1 MDTEDDLQHFDAAA
15 ERLIELGNRLLERDA
30 DADSWEVA
38 SGLLAG
44 AVHFWLYAH
53 QPCGD
58 LECDSCEEIDTAEKR
73 VEQMLALVRESAE
86 ESDYYHSP
94 RDINVGSA

>member
-15 ERLIELGNRLLERDA
+15 ERLIELGNRLLERDV

>member
-58 LECDSCEEIDTAEKR
+58 LECDSCEEIDTAKKR

>member
-1 MDTEDDLQHFDAAA
+1 MDYEEGVSQFDAAA
-15 ERLIELGNRLLERDA
+15 EKTIGLGNQLLEQDLE
-30 DADSWEVA
+30 ADSWEVA

-58 LECDSCEEIDTAEKR
+58 LEWESCEEIDTAEKR
-73 VEQMLALVRESAE
+73 VQRLIELVRESAS
-86 ESDYYHSP
+86 ESDYFHSP